1 MLLHNGN
8 GFLTAVMLQFTLC
21 CTTVHGYSAEWRIV
35 EQWNAIPAGPS
46 KDIDSLKGCQELCE
60 NTTGCTQFTWNYGHK
75 PAYYCFLSSS
85 KRWSGVRNGHI
96 TSGCIANEVTGCG
109 TTPQPSPPP
118 PPPPSPPPPPFTP
131 RWTAQLPNASKGPTW
146 GYPLLAPESA
156 EHRYVYFASSK
167 FGTYNHGP
175 MITFYDDHYF
185 MQWYNGVKS
194 ESVDNRVLYAT
205 STDAKEWSE
214 PRVMFNT
221 TGSIGLENEPA
232 VIIEGRMYA
241 VAGSWDVFK
250 RTGGGAEHTGPDTPL
265 MRRVLNAT
273 HLGPVFWLGDTV
285 PAGFEH
291 FNYPTANSTT
301 LSAQTRADAAAYVA
315 ALVDAEPLSDAGKPN
330 ERVMYELP
338 GDRRRLMM
346 LLRAGGAMPFGAPP
360 GMLASTCVLGAWF
373 YHVLVFCPVP
383 PKAHLSPLVEQM
395 ICLLTFKGYNY
406 SVLTELAQGPHTGK
420 IRKSRGFTWIHG

>member
-1 MLLHNGN
+1 MLCSEH
-8 GFLTAVMLQFTLC
+8 
-21 CTTVHGYSAEWRIV
+21 R
-35 EQWNAIPAGPS
+35 
-46 KDIDSLKGCQELCE
+46 
-60 NTTGCTQFTWNYGHK
+60 
-75 PAYYCFLSSS
+75 CFLMMA
-85 KRWSGVRNGHI
+85 K
-96 TSGCIANEVTGCG
+96 
-109 TTPQPSPPP
+109 
-118 PPPPSPPPPPFTP
+118 F
-131 RWTAQLPNASKGPTW
+131 L
-146 GYPLLAPESA
+146 SA
-156 EHRYVYFASSK
+156 RAVE
-167 FGTYNHGP
+167 
-175 MITFYDDHYF
+175 
-185 MQWYNGVKS
+185 
-194 ESVDNRVLYAT
+194 
-205 STDAKEWSE
+205 TD
-214 PRVMFNT
+214 V
-221 TGSIGLENEPA
+221 
-232 VIIEGRMYA
+232 
-241 VAGSWDVFK
+241 
-250 RTGGGAEHTGPDTPL
+250 
-265 MRRVLNAT
+265 T